1 MGGGGSEGGGGDGE
15 GGGDDGGYIKRGPQS
30 MQSVPKTHRGRV
42 PYLLKS
48 EPSPSSWQSPSLA
61 RLPSGPVHVLLHN
74 IGGGKGGGEGGG
86 GDGGGGE
93 GGGEGGGG
101 EGGGVE
107 GGGGEGGGEGGG
119 GEGGGEGGEK

>member
-15 GGGDDGGYIKRGPQS
+15 GGGGDGGNLKRAPQS
-30 MQSVPKTHRGRV
+30 VQSVPNSHWAAV
-42 PYLLKS
+42 PDKSKS
-48 EPSPSSWQSPSLA
+48 EPGPPSWHALLFA
-61 RLPSGPVHVLLHN
+61 NAHVLLHN

-86 GDGGGGE
+86 GEGGGGE

-101 EGGGVE
+101 DGGGVE

>member
-15 GGGDDGGYIKRGPQS
+15 GGGGDGGNMKRAPRQS
-30 MQSVPKTHRGRV
+30 VQSVPLTHRATAPNWV
-42 PYLLKS
+42 VS
-48 EPSPSSWQSPSLA
+48 EPEPPSWHKPLFA
-61 RLPSGPVHVLLHN
+61 YRHVLSHH

-86 GDGGGGE
+86 G
-93 GGGEGGGG
+93 
-101 EGGGVE
+101 E